1 MLYSALYVVLIILA
15 NVFVAQFKPVP
26 LPFGLMVP
34 AGVFFFA
41 PIFTLRD
48 RIQVERGVKWIYG
61 LIVISAAISWVAGWI
76 LGSPL
81 LARVSI
87 ASVVAFLFSESLDTL
102 IFTVFKRSFTQR
114 ALVSNLFSSFLDS
127 LLFIGIAFGLQ
138 WPFILG
144 QWVVKMLIAALVI
157 PLVAPRNRLR
167 EHPA

>member
-1 MLYSALYVVLIILA
+1 MLFSALYILLIILA
-15 NVFVAQFKPVP
+15 NVFVAQFPPIALP
-26 LPFGLMVP
+26 LGLMVP

-61 LIVISAAISWVAGWI
+61 LILISAVVSWLAGWA

-87 ASVVAFLFSESLDTL
+87 ASVLAFVFSEALDTL
-102 IFTVFKRSFTQR
+102 VFTVFKRSFTQR
-114 ALVSNLFSSFLDS
+114 ALVSNLFSSFVDS
-127 LLFIGIAFGLQ
+127 FLFISIAFGML

-144 QWVVKMLIAALVI
+144 QWVVKMIIAAIVI
-157 PLVAPRNRLR
+157 PLVAPKRRFR
-167 EHPA
+167 ELPV